1 MDKLLDNNFGTNI
14 GGKLIYSNPREK
26 KFFANKTVYLCNRL
40 NTVVKKTQTNLFGTF
55 VFEDIKPDNMYF
67 IGVDRSE
74 ISSGTKID
82 LLNKEDR
89 YVTSLD
95 SLIAGRMS
103 FRLLTA
109 PNKAFNDISIAEN
122 EMKMDVKATIFGDN
136 VNNPIG
142 KLKILLLNDRYEV
155 IDSAV
160 TDNFGTFKFKYL
172 PFLKRF
178 YLSADN
184 TDNVLDV
191 FKNILIYS
199 SDANLIKIMTHQK
212 GNKFNYN
219 PVSAELNRL
228 RDIEMEDPWLQ
239 LVGPDL
245 GSPSEKESLKSDLV
259 INEKN
264 GPKLIV
270 ENILFE
276 ANNSKITPQA
286 REVLDKVVLVL
297 ARNQALCIEVGAHTD
312 SKGLAATNLKLS
324 DERAKVVRQYIVNA
338 GIKSERI
345 SARGYGESKLLNQCD
360 DQHDCTEKEHAQ
372 NRRIEFKILDNPEAH
387 QK

>member
-1 MDKLLDNNFGTNI
+1 
-14 GGKLIYSNPREK
+14 
-26 KFFANKTVYLCNRL
+26 
-40 NTVVKKTQTNLFGTF
+40 
-55 VFEDIKPDNMYF
+55 
-67 IGVDRSE
+67 
-74 ISSGTKID
+74 
-82 LLNKEDR
+82 
-89 YVTSLD
+89 
-95 SLIAGRMS
+95 
-103 FRLLTA
+103 
-109 PNKAFNDISIAEN
+109 
-122 EMKMDVKATIFGDN
+122 
-136 VNNPIG
+136 
-142 KLKILLLNDRYEV
+142 
-155 IDSAV
+155 
-160 TDNFGTFKFKYL
+160 
-172 PFLKRF
+172 
-178 YLSADN
+178 
-184 TDNVLDV
+184 
-191 FKNILIYS
+191 
-199 SDANLIKIMTHQK
+199 MTHQK

-245 GSPSEKESLKSDLV
+245 GSPSEKESVKSDLL
-259 INEKN
+259 INDKN

-312 SKGLAATNLKLS
+312 SKGLAAANLKLS